1 MATFLA
7 KPVDVRFWNIQGL
20 PADQFSTE
28 NGVIVTRGRR
38 WPLMIDPQGQAMK
51 WIKNMEGKRG
61 LKIIDLQMRDFLRT
75 LENSIQFGTPV
86 LLQGVGEDLDP
97 SLDPI
102 LAKAFIKVG
111 GRLMLRIGEKEID
124 YNPDFKFYLTTK
136 MSNPTYGPDIST
148 KVTIVNFAVV
158 LQGLEEQMLGVT
170 VRRERLD
177 LEEQK
182 DVLVMNIAAGKKKL
196 VDLEDK
202 ILDLL
207 ANAKGSLL
215 DDVTLLDTLNSS
227 KSTSISVNEQLEDAA
242 KTEVEIDSAREGYR
256 AIANRA
262 AVLFFVLNDIE
273 KIDPMY
279 QFSLDAYVVC
289 CASRLPP

>member
-1 MATFLA
+1 
-7 KPVDVRFWNIQGL
+7 
-20 PADQFSTE
+20 
-28 NGVIVTRGRR
+28 
-38 WPLMIDPQGQAMK
+38 MK
-51 WIKNMEGKRG
+51 
-61 LKIIDLQMRDFLRT
+61 DFLRT
-75 LENSIQFGTPV
+75 LENAIQFGSPV
-86 LLQGVGEDLDP
+86 LLQGIGEDLDP
-97 SLDPI
+97 SLDPV
-102 LAKAFIKVG
+102 LAKSFIKVG
-111 GRLMLRIGEKEID
+111 GRLMIRLGDKEVD

-182 DVLVMNIAAGKKKL
+182 DQLVMNIAAGKKKL

-242 KTEVEIDSAREGYR
+242 KTEIEIDGAREGYR
-256 AIANRA
+256 PIANRA

-279 QFSLDAYVVC
+279 QFSLDSYVPLFPQHLL
-289 CASRLPP
+289 ARSPRMAHTGT